1 MEKLKDEIKDRQVPY
16 INAIGGFVLIVV
28 LAGFAVYLSLFHQ
41 RYILSGILAVIAFI
55 LLNSTTVIQPNNAK
69 VLTFMG
75 SYLGTIKQSGWWIT
89 VPFTS
94 KDTVSL
100 RVSNFNSDILKVNDH
115 QGNPIEI
122 AAVVV
127 YKVVKPAQAL
137 FGIDNYEGFVRIQS
151 ESAIRHVAGEYAYDI
166 LGDDSN
172 QITLR
177 SNGKEVSDRLTTE
190 LQERLRIAGVEVVET
205 RITHLSYATEIASA
219 MLQKQQSAAILAA
232 RKMIVDGAVSITE
245 DAINRLGDDIDLN
258 LTDEQWVKLI
268 NNIMVSIISEK
279 GSQPVI
285 NTGDD

>member
-1 MEKLKDEIKDRQVPY
+1 MH
-16 INAIGGFVLIVV
+16 GC
-28 LAGFAVYLSLFHQ
+28 
-41 RYILSGILAVIAFI
+41 
-55 LLNSTTVIQPNNAK
+55 
-69 VLTFMG
+69 
-75 SYLGTIKQSGWWIT
+75 
-89 VPFTS
+89 
-94 KDTVSL
+94 
-100 RVSNFNSDILKVNDH
+100 ILKSMNVISRHVLSSKIVSD
-115 QGNPIEI
+115 ELLFE
-122 AAVVV
+122 VW
-127 YKVVKPAQAL
+127 QAGKFIRQL
-137 FGIDNYEGFVRIQS
+137 VDS

>member
-1 MEKLKDEIKDRQVPY
+1 MRDEIKDRQVPY
-16 INAIGGFVLIVV
+16 INAIGGFVLIIL
-28 LAGFAVYLSLFHQ
+28 LAGFAVYLSLVHQ

-94 KDTVSL
+94 KDMVSL
-100 RVSNFNSDILKVNDH
+100 RVSNFNSDILKVNDR

-151 ESAIRHVAGEYAYDI
+151 ESAIRHVAGEYAYDT

-177 SNGKEVSDRLTTE
+177 SNGKDVSDRLTAE
-190 LQERLRIAGVEVVET
+190 LQERLQIAGVEVVET

>member
-1 MEKLKDEIKDRQVPY
+1 MRDEIKDRQVPY
-16 INAIGGFVLIVV
+16 INAIGGFVLIVL
-28 LAGFAVYLSLFHQ
+28 LAGVAVYLSVVHQ
-41 RYILSGILAVIAFI
+41 RYVLSGILAVIAFI
-55 LLNSTTVIQPNNAK
+55 LLDSTTVIQPNNAK

-94 KDTVSL
+94 KDTLSL
-100 RVSNFNSDILKVNDH
+100 RVSNFNSDILKVNDQ

-151 ESAIRHVAGEYAYDI
+151 ESAIRHVAGEYAYDT
-166 LGDDSN
+166 LGDDSS

-177 SNGKEVSDRLTTE
+177 SNGKEVSDRLTAE
-190 LQERLRIAGVEVVET
+190 LQERLQIAGVEVVET

-285 NTGDD
+285 NTGED

>member
-190 LQERLRIAGVEVVET
+190 LQERLQIAGVEVVET

>member
-16 INAIGGFVLIVV
+16 INAIGGFVLIVL
-28 LAGFAVYLSLFHQ
+28 LAGFAVYLSLVHQ
-41 RYILSGILAVIAFI
+41 RYILAGILAVIDFV
-55 LLNSTTVIQPNNAK
+55 LLDSTTVIQPNNAK

-190 LQERLRIAGVEVVET
+190 LQERLQIAGVEVVET

-285 NTGDD
+285 NTGED